1 MANSDDVCTDH
12 HKLVLSKHPCQLP
25 QLPAPGS
32 LETLSGYNHGSGEAT
47 RARASNYTN
56 TLLVTHPSPIHCSV
70 SNHWSPEVQTL
81 EPQPNNR
88 LRQNLGIT
96 AVSICINTI
105 IVD

>member
-1 MANSDDVCTDH
+1 M
-12 HKLVLSKHPCQLP
+12 LSKHPCQLA
-25 QLPAPGS
+25 QLPAPAAWR
-32 LETLSGYNHGSGEAT
+32 LSGYNHGSGEAT
-47 RARASNYTN
+47 RARASIYNN

-70 SNHWSPEVQTL
+70 SNYWSPEVQTL